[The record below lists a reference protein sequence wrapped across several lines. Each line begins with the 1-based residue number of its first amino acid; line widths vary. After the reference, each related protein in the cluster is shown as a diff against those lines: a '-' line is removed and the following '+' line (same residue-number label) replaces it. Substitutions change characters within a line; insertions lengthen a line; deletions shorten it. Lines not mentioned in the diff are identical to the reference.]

1 MFSLYALTI
10 HWLVEDLKTYA
21 RGVSLPLAP
30 RTLMAKWTERG
41 VPFSLM
47 AKYRL
52 LSCLVALSIAAPA
65 IAVWTDCDR
74 VPFEQYKQAA
84 PVLPAMIH

>member
-1 MFSLYALTI
+1 
-10 HWLVEDLKTYA
+10 
-21 RGVSLPLAP
+21 
-30 RTLMAKWTERG
+30 
-41 VPFSLM
+41 M